1 MGFRYLL
8 LGNRYLMPFRSRADR
23 VARLFAA
30 LAIPARCPAAA
41 VAVAEDCSYFE

>member
-23 VARLFAA
+23 VARLRRACD
-30 LAIPARCPAAA
+30 PRKVSRRCGR
-41 VAVAEDCSYFE
+41 SGGRL